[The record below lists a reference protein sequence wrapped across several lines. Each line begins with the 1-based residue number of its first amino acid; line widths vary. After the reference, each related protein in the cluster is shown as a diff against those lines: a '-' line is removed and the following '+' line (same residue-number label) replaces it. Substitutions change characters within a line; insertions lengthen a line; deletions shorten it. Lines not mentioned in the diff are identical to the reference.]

1 MIIIFSFFN
10 WVSRLKNFKQ
20 HPHMN
25 ILGIDIDDNVRTDP
39 IPSSSV
45 QQLLSDIDKLGIECD
60 DVKLS
65 ADTREVA
72 AQIAGY
78 IAKKLKKKK
87 SHACC
92 REHLIGKMTD
102 WNDDHSYIVT

>member
-45 QQLLSDIDKLGIECD
+45 QQLLSDIDKLGIE
-60 DVKLS
+60 L
-65 ADTREVA
+65 R
-72 AQIAGY
+72 
-78 IAKKLKKKK
+78 
-87 SHACC
+87 
-92 REHLIGKMTD
+92 
-102 WNDDHSYIVT
+102 